1 MKASLLTLAAV
12 FAATPALA
20 QIPGLPGVDPGAL
33 QRVDP
38 GALQQQRIDEAE
50 RQRQLEQLQRTPIT
64 NPLGDEAPETPAVRS
79 GDDQGPL
86 FMVREIRFTPSE
98 ILSAQELAELKAPY
112 EGRQLRFSDLQELVQ
127 RINAAYQAKRVVT
140 AQAVLPAQ
148 DVSGGVVVIRLVEG
162 RLGEIRLDGN
172 DSTRPGYITSR
183 LAQRPGDLVDLP
195 LLEQDL
201 IRFNRAND
209 VQLRAEL
216 QPGNAFATTDLL
228 LAVQEPPRH
237 AFRMSYDNSGSV
249 STGEWRTGLM
259 YQNRSLFGFRDELS
273 LSGSRSVG
281 QESYSVGYS
290 IPINQSGGRL
300 SLTHYKDRIAVKRGE
315 LASLDLT
322 GRSDGTVLNLR
333 QPIHFG
339 ERSRVDMVLGAK
351 KRESSNWISGIFLQ
365 TTRTRDAS
373 AGLEVQA
380 ADDTGFWLGS
390 YIITS
395 GRAEGAPRNNYTVG
409 RGSLRRFQNLADGW
423 SVRAT
428 LSVQHS
434 PNRLVPSSEQFMI
447 GGEYTVRGY
456 PMGSYSGDRGFV
468 ANLELHQP
476 VQTLHIRPD
485 VPPLSLS
492 GFIFADHGQVTP
504 YRPPGSTLSEHDR
517 LASAGFGVNAS
528 LGEHLSSRLTFGYGF
543 NRVDNVSRRH
553 QLHFQ
558 LMASF

>member
-1 MKASLLTLAAV
+1 MKASLLTLAAA

-20 QIPGLPGVDPGAL
+20 QFVVPPS
-33 QRVDP
+33 VDP

-64 NPLGDEAPETPAVRS
+64 NPLGDQAPEAPAVQS
-79 GDDQGPL
+79 GEDQGPL

-98 ILSAQELAELKAPY
+98 ILSAQELAELAAPY
-112 EGRQLRFSDLQELVQ
+112 EGRQLRFGDLQELVQ
-127 RINAAYQAKRVVT
+127 RINALYQAKRVVT

-172 DSTRPGYITSR
+172 DSTRPGYITGR
-183 LAQRPGDLVDLP
+183 LAQQPGDLVDLP

-201 IRFNRAND
+201 IRFNRSND

-216 QPGNAFATTDLL
+216 KPGNAFATTDLL

-237 AFRMSYDNSGSV
+237 ALRMTYDNSGSE
-249 STGEWRTGLM
+249 STGKWRTGLM
-259 YQNRSLFGFRDELS
+259 YQNRSLLGFRDELS

-290 IPINQSGGRL
+290 IPVNHSGGRL

-351 KRESSNWISGIFLQ
+351 KRKSSNWISGVFLQ
-365 TTRTRDAS
+365 TTRTSDAS
-373 AGLEVQA
+373 AGLEFQS
-380 ADDTGFWLGS
+380 ADDSGFWLGS

-395 GRAEGAPRNNYTVG
+395 GRAKGAPRNNYTVG

-423 SVRAT
+423 SVRGG
-428 LSVQHS
+428 LNVQHS

-456 PMGSYSGDRGFV
+456 PMGSYAGDRGFV

-476 VQTLHIRPD
+476 VQTLHIQPG

-492 GFIFADHGQVTP
+492 GFVFADHGQVTP
-504 YRPPGSTLSEHDR
+504 YRPPGSTLSKHDR

-528 LGEHLSSRLTFGYGF
+528 LGEHISSRLTFGYGF
-543 NRVDNVSRRH
+543 NRVDNESRRH
-553 QLHFQ
+553 QVHFQ